1 MSAISGKLIHR
12 LTLYHCILNYT
23 VSEHEFVSS
32 NEIANLLKI
41 DDSQVRKDIAVCG
54 IQGVPK
60 HGYKVLDLKKS
71 IEKKLSFNKQTNI
84 FVIGAGHLATA
95 LTQYSDFK
103 DYGINILALFDN
115 DKAKIGSRING
126 KPVFDMM
133 SIKEKINEMK
143 IDTVILAVPP
153 NVAQKITDDLIRLSI
168 KFIWNFTP
176 CIIKVPDSVI
186 VYYENI
192 VSGFL
197 RLKL

>member
-23 VSEHEFVSS
+23 LNEQEFVSS
-32 NEIANLLKI
+32 NEIAALLKI
-41 DDSQVRKDIAVCG
+41 DDSQVRKDIAVCN
-54 IQGVPK
+54 IQGLPK
-60 HGYKVLDLKKS
+60 YGYKVSDLKKS
-71 IEKKLSFNKQTNI
+71 IEKKLSFNKKTNI

-95 LTQYSDFK
+95 LTQYADFK

-115 DKAKIGSRING
+115 DKSKIGQLING
-126 KPVFDMM
+126 KPVYD
-133 SIKEKINEMK
+133 IKSLKEQIKVMK
-143 IDTVILAVPP
+143 VDTVILAVPP
-153 NVAQKITDDLIRLSI
+153 QAAQKIADELVCLGI

-176 CIIKVPDSVI
+176 CIIKVPDNVI

>member
-23 VSEHEFVSS
+23 VNEQEFVSS
-32 NEIANLLKI
+32 NEIANLLRI
-41 DDSQVRKDIAVCG
+41 NDSQVRKDIAVCG
-54 IQGVPK
+54 IQGMPK
-60 HGYKVLDLKKS
+60 HGYKVLELKKS
-71 IEKKLSFNKQTNI
+71 IERKLSFNKQTNI
-84 FVIGAGHLATA
+84 FVIGAGYLATA
-95 LTQYSDFK
+95 LTQYADFN

-115 DKAKIGSRING
+115 DQSKIGSQISG
-126 KPVFDMM
+126 KPVFD
-133 SIKEKINEMK
+133 IRRLKEKINEMK
-143 IDTVILAVPP
+143 VDTVILAVPP
-153 NVAQKITDDLIRLSI
+153 KAAQKITDDLIQLSI

>member
-1 MSAISGKLIHR
+1 MSAISGNLIHR

-23 VSEHEFVSS
+23 VNEQEFVSS
-32 NEIANLLKI
+32 NEIAAFLKI

-54 IQGVPK
+54 IQGLPK

-71 IEKKLSFNKQTNI
+71 IEKKLSFNEQTDI

-95 LTQYSDFK
+95 LTQYADFK
-103 DYGINILALFDN
+103 AYGINILALFDN
-115 DKAKIGSRING
+115 DESKIGQMING
-126 KPVFDMM
+126 KRVFD
-133 SIKEKINEMK
+133 INRLENLIERMK
-143 IDTVILAVPP
+143 IDTVILALPP
-153 NVAQKITDDLIRLSI
+153 QNAQEMTNRLVKSGI

-176 CIIKVPDSVI
+176 CIIKVPDNVI

-197 RLKL
+197 QLKL